1 MSFIYRDANY
11 TRTVHEKVLIYV
23 HLVANRHFESS
34 TMLLIFLFIITT
46 LWFLITVLYLAYEEA
61 FFQDNDSSFHFAFTT
76 RGEPY

>member
-46 LWFLITVLYLAYEEA
+46 L
-61 FFQDNDSSFHFAFTT
+61 
-76 RGEPY
+76 